1 MESEKVNNYH
11 KRQQRFKSSL
21 EDNQQ
26 LKHAFP
32 FSVPKDY
39 FENLPNQIVDRI
51 NLATKPSLISLFT
64 NRISQP
70 AWTISSLIILIV
82 VVLTSIWV
90 YNTNNNF
97 YHQDQELTLEEV
109 LEEFPYFYD
118 DIDESEIITFL
129 MAENDEAFMDF
140 YFENIHIE
148 SVHEDDIIEYLF
160 NENIDNELILDF

>member
-1 MESEKVNNYH
+1 M
-11 KRQQRFKSSL
+11 
-21 EDNQQ
+21 
-26 LKHAFP
+26 
-32 FSVPKDY
+32 
-39 FENLPNQIVDRI
+39 
-51 NLATKPSLISLFT
+51 
-64 NRISQP
+64 
-70 AWTISSLIILIV
+70 IV